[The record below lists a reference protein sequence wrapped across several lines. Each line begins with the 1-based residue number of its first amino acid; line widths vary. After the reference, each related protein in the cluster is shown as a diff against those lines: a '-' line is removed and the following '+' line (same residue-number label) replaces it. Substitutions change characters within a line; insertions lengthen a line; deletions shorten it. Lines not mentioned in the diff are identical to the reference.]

1 MKEIFRAKHN
11 NNSLTIT
18 TALHST
24 NKSKLIRLNEHSY
37 PTNKEKKK
45 TKRENLNDLS
55 FHESS
60 RDVRY

>member
-24 NKSKLIRLNEHSY
+24 EQRIEINSIKRTFLSHEQGKKNE
-37 PTNKEKKK
+37 
-45 TKRENLNDLS
+45 KRE
-55 FHESS
+55 FK
-60 RDVRY
+60 